1 MLEVLRDKK
10 VIFFDIGYTLDYPA
24 SGDWFF
30 VNKFNEIAGNRLCD
44 ISSERIIEA
53 GKKAMD
59 YLEKNHLVKDEEEK
73 MVQFIHYYSDI
84 SRLLNLN
91 LSEQEIEAVAY
102 DKTYNMDNYIP
113 YPDVKD
119 TIETLSKTF
128 KLGIISDTWPGAT
141 KQLKLMGIE
150 NYFSSL
156 TFSCDLGVFKPD
168 ERMYIDA
175 LKKMECKPEDAVF
188 IDDVVINLEGAAK
201 MGITPILI
209 TRENAPKAKAGF
221 ATIKTL
227 EELVK

>member
-1 MLEVLRDKK
+1 M
-10 VIFFDIGYTLDYPA
+10 A
-24 SGDWFF
+24 
-30 VNKFNEIAGNRLCD
+30 
-44 ISSERIIEA
+44 
-53 GKKAMD
+53 
-59 YLEKNHLVKDEEEK
+59 
-73 MVQFIHYYSDI
+73 QFIHYYSDI
-84 SRLLNLN
+84 SKLLNLN
-91 LSEQEIEAVAY
+91 LSVQEIEAVAY

-113 YPDVKD
+113 YSDVKD
-119 TIETLSKTF
+119 TIEILSKTF

-141 KQLKLMGIE
+141 RQLKLMGIE
-150 NYFSSL
+150 DFFSSL

-175 LKKMECKPEDAVF
+175 LKKMGCKPEDAVF

-221 ATIKTL
+221 VTIKTL